1 MTDGRRRRIDL
12 AVVSGLGAALA
23 IGLAI
28 QPSVEE
34 GGVALRLF
42 GLPLPA
48 TCWFRLAT
56 GLPCAGCGMTRA
68 VVLALHGAPRAA
80 WHAHPFAL
88 PLLGLAGLQLI
99 LRAASL
105 AGWTGP
111 GLRWADRAFVGALTA
126 LLVAMLAWWV
136 LQLARGFSL

>member
-1 MTDGRRRRIDL
+1 MTDGRRRRVDL

-80 WHAHPFAL
+80 WHVHPFAL
-88 PLLGLAGLQLI
+88 PLLGLAGLQLM
-99 LRAASL
+99 LRAANL
-105 AGWTGP
+105 AGWTGAGP
-111 GLRWADRAFVGALTA
+111 RWADRAFLGALTVV
-126 LLVAMLAWWV
+126 LVAMLAWWA
-136 LQLARGFSL
+136 LQLARGVSL

>member
-1 MTDGRRRRIDL
+1 MTDARLRRFDL
-12 AVVSGLGAALA
+12 AVVTSLGAVLA

-28 QPSVEE
+28 RPSFEE

-68 VVLALHGAPRAA
+68 VVLALHGEPRAA
-80 WHAHPFAL
+80 WQAHPFAL

-105 AGWTGP
+105 AGWTGRR
-111 GLRWADRAFVGALTA
+111 LKWADVAFVGALTI
-126 LLVAMLAWWV
+126 LLVAMLGWWAV
-136 LQLARGFSL
+136 RLARGLSP

>member
-1 MTDGRRRRIDL
+1 LTDACHRRFDL
-12 AVVSGLGAALA
+12 AVVAGLGAALA
-23 IGLAI
+23 IGLAVR
-28 QPSVEE
+28 PSFEE
-34 GGVALRLF
+34 GGVVLRLF
-42 GLPLPA
+42 GVPLPA

-68 VVLALHGAPRAA
+68 VVLALHGEPRAA
-80 WHAHPFAL
+80 WQAHPFAL

-111 GLRWADRAFVGALTA
+111 RLKWADVAFVGALTIF
-126 LLVAMLAWWV
+126 LVAMLGRWA
-136 LQLARGFSL
+136 LRLARGLSP